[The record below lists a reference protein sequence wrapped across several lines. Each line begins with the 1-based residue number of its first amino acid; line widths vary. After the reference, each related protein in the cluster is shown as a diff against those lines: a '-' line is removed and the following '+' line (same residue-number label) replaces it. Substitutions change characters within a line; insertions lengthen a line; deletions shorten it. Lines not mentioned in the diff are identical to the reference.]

1 MALLFPAYAGVIPTT
16 PAPSSIKTSFPRPRG
31 GDPYIDDLLTDLQTF
46 SPPCG
51 GDSSNSPSSDI
62 HDNFS
67 PPMRGF
73 YIDNPA
79 QKADNRLILNA
90 ERGKV
95 YAVF

>member
-1 MALLFPAYAGVIPTT
+1 MALLFPAYAGVIPVFRLCPIVART
-16 PAPSSIKTSFPRPRG
+16 FPRLR
-31 GDPYIDDLLTDLQTF
+31 
-46 SPPCG
+46 G